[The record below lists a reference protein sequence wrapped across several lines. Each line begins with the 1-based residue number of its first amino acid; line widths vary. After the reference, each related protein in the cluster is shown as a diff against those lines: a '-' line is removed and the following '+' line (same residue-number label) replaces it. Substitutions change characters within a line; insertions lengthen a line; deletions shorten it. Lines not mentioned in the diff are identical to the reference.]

1 MCAAFVGP
9 RERESRTPIRGHV
22 HGRQINNF
30 KGEKPWKPEVMN
42 QPHAAACR
50 LRYQS
55 LAFAPGH
62 PTLRE
67 PLGEPLCGR
76 SGIAPRLL
84 PPARCVGAGT
94 ARGGRLAI
102 ECAEIA
108 RDAVNGFEQQRRE
121 ALGLRV
127 VEA

>member
-22 HGRQINNF
+22 HGHQINNF
-30 KGEKPWKPEVMN
+30 KGEKPWKPDVMN
-42 QPHAAACR
+42 QPPAAACR
-50 LRYQS
+50 LRYPP
-55 LAFAPGH
+55 LAFAP
-62 PTLRE
+62 
-67 PLGEPLCGR
+67 R
-76 SGIAPRLL
+76 SL
-84 PPARCVGAGT
+84 PPTCRVGVGT
-94 ARGGRLAI
+94 ARGGRLTI

-108 RDAVNGFEQQRRE
+108 RDAANGFEQQRRE